1 MDQMARDFADS
12 VHWLFIYIREP
23 HPDMYPDHRAHRSIE
38 QEYQHA
44 RDMRDRHNTPRQI
57 LIDDLD
63 GAVHRQWG
71 GLPNMTWVIDHTGRV
86 AYKAGWTVESDIRE
100 SLEDV
105 VRVREIKRQLAE
117 SGGMTPPYYVET
129 LSLRATKRST
139 ARAKPADAVVSV
151 GDGS

>member
-1 MDQMARDFADS
+1 MTNEDTRALLGSLLARKGNAPEFS
-12 VHWLFIYIREP
+12 LE
-23 HPDMYPDHRAHRSIE
+23 IE
-38 QEYQHA
+38 GYLEDLE
-44 RDMRDRHNTPRQI
+44 R
-57 LIDDLD
+57 DDLD

-105 VRVREIKRQLAE
+105 VRVREIKRELAE